1 VEPEDQRLPRAARIR
16 RTRDIRAVLRQGTR
30 RRLPSLDIFV
40 LTPPF
45 RVSASGG
52 ALPRVGWIVPKL
64 GYRIVA
70 RNLLKRRLRDIGR
83 RKVLVRL
90 RGAGRPI
97 DILVRA
103 RRSAYRASYRQ
114 LECEWMSVVEGVCS
128 DA

>member
-1 VEPEDQRLPRAARIR
+1 
-16 RTRDIRAVLRQGTR
+16 
-30 RRLPSLDIFV
+30 LPSLDIFV